1 MCDSYLGADLEFEFD
16 VAVAKGEEEEDDSSE
31 EEEDEEE
38 DVNEDDAGKEKD
50 APDAVMKD

>member
-16 VAVAKGEEEEDDSSE
+16 VAVAKGEDDEEEDDDSSE
-31 EEEDEEE
+31 EEEEE
-38 DVNEDDAGKEKD
+38 DDDAGKEKY